1 MRQLIRVLITR
12 LCTIWLRAATRS
24 GSVEAEIVPRTVMLL
39 RRFPYWAPG
48 HDFISSHALASGNI
62 RTAFASAHAVA
73 ALCPSSPSSWLL
85 LSKCH
90 LAGHQFEAAAR
101 DARKALELD
110 PLCFSA
116 HEELAAALI
125 PLEQFDE
132 AHCHLELIPQAHRTQ
147 HVHSMNAF
155 LRFRKE
161 ANNE

>member
-1 MRQLIRVLITR
+1 MRQLIRVMITR
-12 LCTIWLRAATRS
+12 LCTIWLRAAKR
-24 GSVEAEIVPRTVMLL
+24 GGAVEAEIVPRTVMLL

-62 RTAFASAHAVA
+62 RTAFASAHAVET
-73 ALCPSSPSSWLL
+73 LCPSSPSAWLL
-85 LSKCH
+85 LSRCH

-132 AHCHLELIPQAHRTQ
+132 AHRQLELIPQGHRTQ
-147 HVHSMNAF
+147 HFHSMSAF

-161 ANNE
+161 AN